1 MYKCV
6 NVSVIVSPI
15 IPVSWSKVWA
25 RQPGPCA
32 TDRSLIVVPEVV
44 NPVFFLFFEETLLG
58 IYVALTFF
66 D

>member
-15 IPVSWSKVWA
+15 IPVLWSKVWA

-32 TDRSLIVVPEVV
+32 TDMSLIVVPEVV
-44 NPVFFLFFEETLLG
+44 IPGVFLFHEDSLVGSNLVG
-58 IYVALTFF
+58 
-66 D
+66 

>member
-15 IPVSWSKVWA
+15 IPVLWSKVWA

-44 NPVFFLFFEETLLG
+44 DPVFLFFEETLLG
-58 IYVALTFF
+58 IYVALTVF

>member
-15 IPVSWSKVWA
+15 IPVLWSKVWA
-25 RQPGPCA
+25 CQPGPCA
-32 TDRSLIVVPEVV
+32 TDRSLILVPEVFD
-44 NPVFFLFFEETLLG
+44 PVLLLFFEETLLG
-58 IYVALTFF
+58 IYVALTVS